1 MAHRN
6 ALDRLRESAQDPIQ
20 TIPSAERKK
29 RKPRTWDRENP
40 VISYFIPAPLTERAK
55 EIRESILALAQHHM
69 TTASSVATALMNYAL
84 RDAGTGKL
92 KLDPRPA
99 PQRRKMTLVLEDA
112 KEWPREIPQAQPRQV
127 RKTRKMYLGYRWSR
141 DVDIQIKALAGSY
154 VPVGEV
160 VVFLLNHALTE
171 YKNGNCTFRET
182 AIALAQEVEIT

>member
-1 MAHRN
+1 MTHRN
-6 ALDRLRESAQDPIQ
+6 ALDRLKESAQDPIQ
-20 TIPSAERKK
+20 SIPSAERKK
-29 RKPRTWDRENP
+29 RKPRIWDHGNP

-55 EIRESILALAQHHM
+55 EIRESILSLAQYHM

-84 RDAGTGKL
+84 RDTGTGKL
-92 KLDPRPA
+92 KFDPRPA
-99 PQRRKMTLVLEDA
+99 PQRRKMTLVLEDT
-112 KEWPREIPQAQPRQV
+112 KEWPREIPQAQAKQV

-141 DVDIQIKALAGSY
+141 DVDTQIKTLAGSY

-160 VVFLLNHALTE
+160 VVFLLNYALTE